1 MPRLAQVLL
10 AAGAALI
17 GFTSAQ
23 CNLTPKFNIS
33 TSDGVEFKLLRTGLQ
48 RPRHLVVDTEGNL
61 LIAEASNKGVRRIVL
76 DDGKDLDVCIDSD
89 KALITETSINLNH
102 GIALTADGKTIL
114 VSSPSE
120 VYAYDYDA
128 SNGSVGSRR
137 TVITGMDGSAT
148 HSTRTLTIP
157 LAGNPNLL
165 LVAGGS
171 DGNLDSETVNKDVV
185 RSQVRVFKIDE
196 MLAADAPLEYGE
208 ASLLGWG
215 LRNSVGWAEDPATGH
230 IWSVE
235 NSVDNL
241 YRGDVDIHNT
251 NPGEELNFH
260 GSPDDTSS
268 AQYGANYGYPGCFS
282 IYDTSVV
289 KEYPGGAKVGKQMA
303 ATPQGETDLGFTD
316 EECQEK
322 TAPRITFGS
331 HLAPLDIKFL
341 DGSAAYI
348 AFHGSWNRNPG
359 DGYRVSKVDFSNGQP
374 VSASDDAKAE
384 VPLVWNNDN
393 TKCPS
398 GCFRPAGLAFDKA
411 GRLFMTSDS
420 TGELY
425 VLTGV

>member
-1 MPRLAQVLL
+1 MTRLVQALL
-10 AAGAALI
+10 AVGATLV

-23 CNLTPKFNIS
+23 CNLTPTASIA
-33 TSDGVEFKLLRTGLQ
+33 TADGVEFKLLRTGLQ

-61 LIAEASNKGVRRIVL
+61 LITEAGSKGVRRVVL

-89 KALITETSINLNH
+89 DALISNANLNH

-114 VSSPSE
+114 VSTPSE

-128 SNGSVGSRR
+128 SKGTVGSRR
-137 TVITGMDGSAT
+137 TVITGMSATST

-171 DGNLDSETVNKDVV
+171 DGNLDVETVDKDVV

-196 MLAADAPLEYGE
+196 LLAAEAPLVYGE
-208 ASLLGWG
+208 AEVLGWG
-215 LRNSVGWAEDPATGH
+215 LRNSVGWAEDPSTGH

-241 YRGDVDIHNT
+241 YRGDVDVHNT

-260 GSPDDTSS
+260 GLPNDTSS

-282 IYDTSVV
+282 IYDTSNI
-289 KEYPGGAKVGKQMA
+289 KDYPGGAKVGKQFA
-303 ATPQGETDLGFTD
+303 GTPQGETDLGFTD

-322 TAPRITFGS
+322 QAPRITFGS

-359 DGYRVSKVDFSNGQP
+359 DGYRLSKVAFANGEP
-374 VSASDDAKAE
+374 VPESDDSKAE
-384 VPLVWNNDN
+384 VPLMWNTDN

-398 GCFRPAGLAFDKA
+398 GCFRPAGLAFDKS
-411 GRLFMTSDS
+411 GRLFLTSDS

>member
-1 MPRLAQVLL
+1 MTRLVQVLL
-10 AAGAALI
+10 AAGATLV
-17 GFTSAQ
+17 GLTSAQ
-23 CNLTPKFNIS
+23 CNLTPTASIA
-33 TSDGVEFKLLRTGLQ
+33 TADGVEFKLLRTGLQ

-61 LIAEASNKGVRRIVL
+61 LITEAGSKGVRRVVL

-89 KALITETSINLNH
+89 DALISNANLNH

-114 VSSPSE
+114 VSTPSE

-128 SNGSVGSRR
+128 SKGTVGSRR
-137 TVITGMDGSAT
+137 TVITGMSATST
-148 HSTRTLTIP
+148 HSTRTLTMP

-171 DGNLDSETVNKDVV
+171 DGNLDVETVDKDVV
-185 RSQVRVFKIDE
+185 RSQVRVFNIDE
-196 MLAADAPLEYGE
+196 LLAADAPLVYGE
-208 ASLLGWG
+208 AEILGWA
-215 LRNSVGWAEDPATGH
+215 LRNSVGWAEDPSTGN

-241 YRGDVDIHNT
+241 YRGDVDVHNT

-260 GSPDDTSS
+260 GLPNDTSS

-282 IYDTSVV
+282 IYDTSNI
-289 KEYPGGAKVGKQMA
+289 KDFPGGAKVGKQFA
-303 ATPQGETDLGFTD
+303 GTPQGETDLGFTD

-322 TAPRITFGS
+322 QAPRITFGS

-359 DGYRVSKVDFSNGQP
+359 DGYRLSKVDFANGEP
-374 VSASDDAKAE
+374 VPESDDPKAE
-384 VPLVWNNDN
+384 VPLMWNMDN

-398 GCFRPAGLAFDKA
+398 GCFRPAGLAFDKS
-411 GRLFMTSDS
+411 GRLFLTSDS

>member
-1 MPRLAQVLL
+1 MPRLVQ
-10 AAGAALI
+10 
-17 GFTSAQ
+17 
-23 CNLTPKFNIS
+23 
-33 TSDGVEFKLLRTGLQ
+33 FKLLRTGLQ

-61 LIAEASNKGVRRIVL
+61 LIAEAGSKGVRRVVL

-89 KALITETSINLNH
+89 DALISNANLNH

-114 VSSPSE
+114 VSTPSE

-128 SNGSVGSRR
+128 SKGSVGSRR
-137 TVITGMDGSAT
+137 TVITGMSATST

-157 LAGNPNLL
+157 LAAIP
-165 LVAGGS
+165 
-171 DGNLDSETVNKDVV
+171 TYVV

-196 MLAADAPLEYGE
+196 LLAADAPLEYGE
-208 ASLLGWG
+208 AEVLGWG
-215 LRNSVGWAEDPATGH
+215 LRNSVGWAEDPSTGH

-241 YRGDVDIHNT
+241 YRGDVDVHNT

-260 GSPDDTSS
+260 GLPNDSSS

-282 IYDTSVV
+282 TYDTYNI
-289 KEYPGGAKVGKQMA
+289 KDYPGGAEVGKQFA
-303 ATPQGETDLGFTD
+303 GTPQGEKDLGFTD

-322 TAPRITFGS
+322 QAPRITFGS

-359 DGYRVSKVDFSNGQP
+359 DGYRLSKVDFADGEP
-374 VSASDDAKAE
+374 VPESDDPKAE
-384 VPLVWNNDN
+384 VPLMWNTDN

-398 GCFRPAGLAFDKA
+398 GCFRPAGLAFDKS
-411 GRLFMTSDS
+411 GRLFLTSDS

>member
-1 MPRLAQVLL
+1 MSRLAQVLL
-10 AAGAALI
+10 AAGATLV
-17 GFTSAQ
+17 GLTSAQ
-23 CNLTPKFNIS
+23 CNLTPTASIA
-33 TSDGVEFKLLRTGLQ
+33 TADGVEFKLLRTGLQ

-61 LIAEASNKGVRRIVL
+61 LITEAGTGSKGVRRVVL

-89 KALITETSINLNH
+89 KALISNANLNH

-114 VSSPSE
+114 VSTPSE

-128 SNGSVGSRR
+128 SKGTLGSRR
-137 TVITGMDGSAT
+137 TVITGMSATST

-157 LAGNPNLL
+157 LAANPNLL

-171 DGNLDSETVNKDVV
+171 DGNLDVETVNKDVV

-196 MLAADAPLEYGE
+196 LLAADAPLVYGE
-208 ASLLGWG
+208 AEVLGWG
-215 LRNSVGWAEDPATGH
+215 LRNSVGWAEDPSTGN

-241 YRGDVDIHNT
+241 YRGDVDVHNT

-260 GSPDDTSS
+260 GLPNDTSS

-282 IYDTSVV
+282 IYDTSNI
-289 KEYPGGAKVGKQMA
+289 KDYPGGAEIGRQFA
-303 ATPQGETDLGFTD
+303 GTPDGETDLGFTD

-322 TAPRITFGS
+322 QAPRITFGS

-341 DGSAAYI
+341 DGNAAYI

-359 DGYRVSKVDFSNGQP
+359 DGYRLSKVDFANGEP
-374 VSASDDAKAE
+374 VPKSDDPKAE
-384 VPLVWNNDN
+384 VPLMWNTDN

-398 GCFRPAGLAFDKA
+398 GCFRPAGLAFDKS
-411 GRLFMTSDS
+411 GRLFLTSDS